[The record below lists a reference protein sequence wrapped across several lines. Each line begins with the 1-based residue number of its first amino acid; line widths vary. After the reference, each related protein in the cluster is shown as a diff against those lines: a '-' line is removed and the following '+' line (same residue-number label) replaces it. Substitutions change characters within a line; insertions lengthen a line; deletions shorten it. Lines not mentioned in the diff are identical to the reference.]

1 MRITILG
8 SGTALPSATRFPAAV
23 LVQAG
28 SEVML
33 VDTGPGVVRRLA
45 AAGVS
50 VTDVTTILLTHYHPD
65 HSAGLVE
72 FLFAVRSPEL
82 DRTGQLRIRG
92 GAGLHRLLAGLR
104 AVWPRWLESR
114 GDPFD
119 EAELQPGRFQLHGVN
134 VIATAVDH
142 VQESLAYRL
151 EETATGA
158 SVCISGDVD
167 STPGLIDAAR
177 DADLLVCE
185 APFAHDQAHGRHL
198 SGKMAGEAALAAGVR
213 TLCLT
218 HLYPGSPVAQIEA
231 EARAAFGAE
240 VVMAEDLLRF
250 DLPTPAHA

>member
-1 MRITILG
+1 MRVTILG

-23 LVQAG
+23 IVEAG
-28 SEVML
+28 NEVVL
-33 VDTGPGVVRRLA
+33 VDVGPGVGRRLA

-50 VTDVTTILLTHYHPD
+50 VADVSTILLTHYHPD

-72 FLFAVRSPEL
+72 FLFALRSPEL
-82 DRTGQLRIRG
+82 DRTRPLKIRG
-92 GAGLHRLLAGLR
+92 GEGLLRLLAGLR

-119 EAELQPGRFQLHGVN
+119 EAELQPGHLQLHGVK

-158 SVCISGDVD
+158 SVCVSGDVD
-167 STPGLIDAAR
+167 STSALIDAAR
-177 DADLLVCE
+177 DIDLLVCE
-185 APFAHDQAHGRHL
+185 APYAHDQAHRRHL
-198 SGKMAGEAALAAGVR
+198 SGRMAGEAALAAGVR

-231 EARAAFGAE
+231 EARAAFGGD

-250 DLPTPAHA
+250 DLPTPAHP